1 MHLFKKISVLTVITC
16 ICIGIAGCGKA
27 VSKNTVGSITDWD
40 MPQFYKTPSVAE
52 AENGSYYYIANYPMS
67 MEKIRLLYYYDNNN
81 NISYP
86 LCSNT
91 SCDHS
96 NTSCDAYM
104 SDDECIDNMIWYY
117 KDRIYMIEQTS
128 EYDNLVSYDKR
139 GRDKK
144 VENQLSVNGLSVGS
158 SSVMP
163 RFCVNNGKLFYT
175 IAGQD
180 MIGIYKCSLDKKEEP
195 VLITQYS
202 FENEHNQIVSLCSR
216 QGKVYINR
224 KVEVNS
230 DSVRYCIDS
239 VNKQDNKVD
248 ELISFDNNL
257 DGVRGDIS
265 DWNRDI
271 CYDDEDNF
279 YFTSIYDDEFIVNK
293 LNIKSSEVSEF
304 YVLEGKGNTE
314 KNRADTDY
322 CELAGFNGKNI
333 ILYQGVNISVKEKG
347 NNYIYMLGKDGN
359 LTDTIELAR
368 NNDKSI
374 ASYYIAMDYLGV
386 INNKLIITTSRFDI
400 DNAQITDEWYTK
412 YNELITADRKK
423 QPRIC
428 MILMCDLEQDNKSW
442 RNITYNM
449 FK

>member
-1 MHLFKKISVLTVITC
+1 M
-16 ICIGIAGCGKA
+16 
-27 VSKNTVGSITDWD
+27 
-40 MPQFYKTPSVAE
+40 
-52 AENGSYYYIANYPMS
+52 
-67 MEKIRLLYYYDNNN
+67 
-81 NISYP
+81 
-86 LCSNT
+86 
-91 SCDHS
+91 
-96 NTSCDAYM
+96 
-104 SDDECIDNMIWYY
+104 
-117 KDRIYMIEQTS
+117 
-128 EYDNLVSYDKR
+128 
-139 GRDKK
+139 
-144 VENQLSVNGLSVGS
+144 
-158 SSVMP
+158 
-163 RFCVNNGKLFYT
+163 
-175 IAGQD
+175 
-180 MIGIYKCSLDKKEEP
+180 
-195 VLITQYS
+195 
-202 FENEHNQIVSLCSR
+202 
-216 QGKVYINR
+216 
-224 KVEVNS
+224 
-230 DSVRYCIDS
+230 
-239 VNKQDNKVD
+239 
-248 ELISFDNNL
+248 ISFDNNL

-304 YVLEGKGNTE
+304 YMLEGKGNTE

-428 MILMCDLEQDNKSW
+428 MILM
-442 RNITYNM
+442 
-449 FK
+449 

>member
-1 MHLFKKISVLTVITC
+1 M
-16 ICIGIAGCGKA
+16 
-27 VSKNTVGSITDWD
+27 
-40 MPQFYKTPSVAE
+40 
-52 AENGSYYYIANYPMS
+52 
-67 MEKIRLLYYYDNNN
+67 
-81 NISYP
+81 
-86 LCSNT
+86 
-91 SCDHS
+91 
-96 NTSCDAYM
+96 
-104 SDDECIDNMIWYY
+104 
-117 KDRIYMIEQTS
+117 
-128 EYDNLVSYDKR
+128 
-139 GRDKK
+139 
-144 VENQLSVNGLSVGS
+144 
-158 SSVMP
+158 
-163 RFCVNNGKLFYT
+163 
-175 IAGQD
+175 
-180 MIGIYKCSLDKKEEP
+180 
-195 VLITQYS
+195 
-202 FENEHNQIVSLCSR
+202 
-216 QGKVYINR
+216 
-224 KVEVNS
+224 
-230 DSVRYCIDS
+230 
-239 VNKQDNKVD
+239 
-248 ELISFDNNL
+248 ISFDNNL

-279 YFTSIYDDEFIVNK
+279 YFTSIYYDEFIVNK

>member
-1 MHLFKKISVLTVITC
+1 
-16 ICIGIAGCGKA
+16 
-27 VSKNTVGSITDWD
+27 
-40 MPQFYKTPSVAE
+40 
-52 AENGSYYYIANYPMS
+52 
-67 MEKIRLLYYYDNNN
+67 
-81 NISYP
+81 
-86 LCSNT
+86 
-91 SCDHS
+91 
-96 NTSCDAYM
+96 
-104 SDDECIDNMIWYY
+104 
-117 KDRIYMIEQTS
+117 
-128 EYDNLVSYDKR
+128 
-139 GRDKK
+139 
-144 VENQLSVNGLSVGS
+144 
-158 SSVMP
+158 
-163 RFCVNNGKLFYT
+163 
-175 IAGQD
+175 

-239 VNKQDNKVD
+239 VNIQDNKVD

-359 LTDTIELAR
+359 LADTIELAR